1 MYGNILLMELLFLTH
16 GTSIT
21 PQYVFTSLSIGKL
34 YYFRCYAYKGS
45 TYSEF
50 CEAGQAQTFPQFLLD
65 GNTELWSD
73 HKDAVYDGSN
83 AVSRMVD
90 KSGKNHHLDLFN
102 GSPTKTATGILF
114 DGVDDLLQ
122 TSFSFPRP
130 QYAYLIMRY
139 IVNNGKYFADGK
151 TNLSGVLYQGADVAA
166 ATSLGYS
173 RIYAGS
179 NGPDSSAA
187 TKTGDFFYFRSTY
200 GICRVKDIY

>member
-1 MYGNILLMELLFLTH
+1 MSIGNLKIAIGARRRGVSSILPPSNIQLFVTEDTEITALVTASESSIDGYVWQYSVDGVTFLTH

-139 IVNNGKYFADGK
+139 ID
-151 TNLSGVLYQGADVAA
+151 
-166 ATSLGYS
+166 
-173 RIYAGS
+173 
-179 NGPDSSAA
+179 
-187 TKTGDFFYFRSTY
+187 
-200 GICRVKDIY
+200 